1 LNVIVLV
8 GVGVV
13 NGVCTLGVPAEN
25 ELGLIIPPE
34 NELVLDLLE
43 LADDLGGV
51 PTLNELPREL

>member
-1 LNVIVLV
+1 
-8 GVGVV
+8 
-13 NGVCTLGVPAEN
+13 VPAEN